1 MDAFNKYIPAD
12 IPTMMIAGN
21 HDMTEHPS
29 RLHVHPYEMVWGQN
43 YYHFWV
49 GGHLFIAL
57 ESQYFRSDEDATSEL
72 REQHIIWLETLLES
86 VMEFIIF
93 LVKIVFRLKIN
104 YRNLNA
110 TKIIR
115 QTWS

>member
-86 VMEFIIF
+86 VMEFIFF
-93 LVKIVFRLKIN
+93 LVVVNCL
-104 YRNLNA
+104 
-110 TKIIR
+110 
-115 QTWS
+115 